1 MKATLQQLEQKM
13 KQYERQYQQGKKRQ
27 WNSFEQC
34 VVGEQRFNRIE
45 EALARC
51 TLENEVMIRMVY
63 FEHRTLHPLSVKEQN
78 RRKKEGLKQFFD
90 CLYQ

>member
-1 MKATLQQLEQKM
+1 MKTTLQQLEQEM

-27 WNSFEQC
+27 WDSFEQC
-34 VVGEQRFNRIE
+34 VTGEQRLNRIE

-63 FEHRTLHPLSVKEQN
+63 FEHRTLHPLSAKEQN